1 MMLEGLLGMSNSLLY
16 WMSSSSLSG
25 LPSGVFGISR
35 RSVSESS
42 SNADDV
48 RYCCSSS
55 LSVDIINGV

>member
-16 WMSSSSLSG
+16 WMSSSSLSK
-25 LPSGVFGISR
+25 

-42 SNADDV
+42 FNADGV